1 MRKSHISRWYMAGAY
16 WNSFICMVWDY
27 RITSNRTNSTA
38 KQEFIENFLLSFFQC
53 KRMLLTA
60 GALITMKNQL
70 LSTLILISPILRK
83 NFVVVTAIPQMMI
96 PVTMSTQYT

>member
-1 MRKSHISRWYMAGAY
+1 MSGAY

-38 KQEFIENFLLSFFQC
+38 KQEIIENFLLSFFQC

>member
-1 MRKSHISRWYMAGAY
+1 MSGAY

-60 GALITMKNQL
+60 GDLITMKTQL

>member
-1 MRKSHISRWYMAGAY
+1 MSGAY

-38 KQEFIENFLLSFFQC
+38 KQEFIENFLLSFFHC

-60 GALITMKNQL
+60 DALITMKNQL

>member
-1 MRKSHISRWYMAGAY
+1 MSGAY

-38 KQEFIENFLLSFFQC
+38 KQEIIENFLLSFFQC

-60 GALITMKNQL
+60 DALITMKNQL

>member
-1 MRKSHISRWYMAGAY
+1 MSGAY

-60 GALITMKNQL
+60 DALITMKNQL
-70 LSTLILISPILRK
+70 LSTLILIAPILRK

>member
-1 MRKSHISRWYMAGAY
+1 MSGAY

-27 RITSNRTNSTA
+27 RILNRTNSTA
-38 KQEFIENFLLSFFQC
+38 KQEIIENFLLSFFQC

>member
-1 MRKSHISRWYMAGAY
+1 MSGAY
-16 WNSFICMVWDY
+16 WYSFICMVWDY
-27 RITSNRTNSTA
+27 RITSNRTNSMA
-38 KQEFIENFLLSFFQC
+38 KQEIIENFLLSFFQC

-70 LSTLILISPILRK
+70 LSTLIRISPILRK

>member
-1 MRKSHISRWYMAGAY
+1 MSGAY
-16 WNSFICMVWDY
+16 WYSFICMVWDY
-27 RITSNRTNSTA
+27 RITSNRTNSMA

-70 LSTLILISPILRK
+70 LSTLILIAPILRK